1 MYGTQGMGVSMGGL
15 KMIVLNPDREYRA
28 DNLNNASLVMKII
41 YGERSFL
48 FTGDIERDMEERLIM
63 KNAPLRADVLQV
75 PHHGSNNSSTLPF
88 LMAVRPG
95 LACVECR
102 KRGYGI
108 TWERGAGEVRKLS
121 IPVLSTLENGFISV
135 CCCGKR
141 LSL

>member
-1 MYGTQGMGVSMGGL
+1 
-15 KMIVLNPDREYRA
+15 LNPDREYRA

-75 PHHGSNNSSTLPF
+75 PHHGSNNSNTLPF

-95 LACVECR
+95 LAVLSVGKGVMGLPGKEAL
-102 KRGYGI
+102 
-108 TWERGAGEVRKLS
+108 ERYRKLS

-135 CCCGKR
+135 CSDGKR
-141 LSL
+141 LSYKTYR